1 MKGIEWSVKRPVA
14 VILIFVAFMVAG
26 VLSYMGMSKQENP
39 KIIFNG
45 AVVTT
50 VFPGA
55 GSEKV
60 ERLVTNQLEKE
71 VKSLPEVERVESFS
85 LPNVSILQ
93 VVFQEGEDLQ
103 RSTDRLKEKIESAS
117 NRLPESAEKPEV
129 NTASSETALAV
140 IHLSRSSELNWDVAE
155 RESKKL
161 ADRLESLSG
170 INRTEIIGLPER
182 QIHVS
187 LDLEK
192 LRHYNLMW
200 QNVFQLLR
208 GNDVAIPE
216 GMIRIGDVKA
226 TVETLGALTSPD
238 AIEELPVGKSPVN
251 GEVVK
256 IKDVADVKWGYE
268 SLTSG
273 ILTNG
278 DPSVSIVI
286 YGHYDIDA
294 RELGEKVREEV
305 AAWKASLPKDYR
317 ADVVFDQSR
326 SLEKRF
332 NQLYREIGI
341 GMSLVVL
348 VCLVG
353 LAFRSAIMTSLSIPV
368 TLLVSLFFLDLWGV
382 GIHQISLASLILVLG
397 IVVDDSIVVNENIE
411 RHLRKPGEAREN
423 IIRAVREVALSI
435 VIATLTTIVGFAPVY
450 FLEGDTGAFVKAIPQ
465 VVIVTLLISMIVS
478 LYFLPALRMRTARRD
493 RKPDRFWAEKGWN
506 FLSSF
511 YASVLKRTLRVSR
524 TFAVLALLVSSAL
537 LGLTLLLPFQFFPE
551 AEEQPFL
558 VVDIVAPQGTDLEK
572 TRQLLDQTLKVID
585 GETGI
590 KNKAAY
596 LGQGLPRVYYN
607 EGPPGKGESVAQ
619 ILLELDEEGVRNKSA
634 LLQELR
640 DRLNGRFEDT
650 RVLVRSFMQGPP
662 VGAPIQIRITGEDL
676 DQLRQLSTK
685 VSEQLNQI
693 DHVIQVQS
701 SFGEPVTKVQVVV
714 NHEKALSVGITPENI
729 SLANRFALQG
739 LEIADAYVQGE
750 AIPILLKA
758 SKDEV
763 LAIDDLENL
772 QVAVRRGGDGRPV
785 PVTLKD
791 VAQLS
796 RVASDPQ
803 IIHYNY
809 ERSVQITAY
818 VDEEPLIPQVNRE
831 VENILRSLSKS
842 WPEGYEWSMAGQEKE
857 RSEAFS
863 SLYKFFV
870 LSAFLIF
877 ILIYIQFQ
885 SFRKPLIIMT
895 CVYMAM
901 GGAVLGL
908 YLTDRPFGFMALLGI
923 LGLSGVVVRN
933 GIMLVDFVDTSLK
946 EGRSLTDSLVRSG
959 QLRLRP
965 ILLTTGTAVGA
976 LIPMAILG
984 GNLWSP
990 LSIAIIG
997 GLLYSTFLTLLVV
1010 PCLYHAVMHKQI
1022 EKQRVLFSP
1031 STQRILE

>member
-14 VILIFVAFMVAG
+14 VILIFAALMVAG

-39 KIIFNG
+39 QIAFNG

-55 GSEKV
+55 GSEEV
-60 ERLVTNQLEKE
+60 ERLVTNPLEKE
-71 VKSLPEVERVESFS
+71 VKSLTEVDRVESFS

-93 VVFQEGEDLQ
+93 VIFQEGEDLQ

-117 NRLPESAEKPEV
+117 NRLPESAEEPEV
-129 NTASSETALAV
+129 NAASSETALAV
-140 IHLSRSSELNWDVAE
+140 IHLSRSGELSWNVAE

-161 ADRLESLSG
+161 TDRLENLPG
-170 INRTEIIGLPER
+170 ISRTEIIGLPER

-192 LRHYNLMW
+192 LEQYNLMW
-200 QNVFQLLR
+200 QQVFQTLR

-216 GMIRIGDVKA
+216 GAIRTGDVKA
-226 TVETLGALTSPD
+226 VVETQGALTSPD
-238 AIEELPVGKSPVN
+238 AIEEIPLGKSPLN
-251 GEVVK
+251 GKIVK
-256 IKDVADVKWGYE
+256 IKDVADVEWGYE
-268 SLTSG
+268 SLASG
-273 ILTNG
+273 ISTNG
-278 DPSVSIVI
+278 DPSISIVA

-294 RELGEKVREEV
+294 RELGKKVREEV
-305 AAWKASLPKDYR
+305 AAWKAGLPKDYR

-332 NQLYREIGI
+332 DQLYREIGI

-353 LAFRSAIMTSLSIPV
+353 LAIRSAIMTSLSIPV
-368 TLLVSLFFLDLWGV
+368 TLLVSFFFLDLWGV

-397 IVVDDSIVVNENIE
+397 ILVDDSIVVNENME
-411 RHLRKPGEAREN
+411 RHLRKPGEAREH
-423 IIRAVREVALSI
+423 IIAAIREVAPSI

-450 FLEGDTGAFVKAIPQ
+450 FLEGDTGAFIQAIPQ
-465 VVIVTLLISMIVS
+465 VVIVTLLMSMVVS
-478 LYFLPALRMRTARRD
+478 LYFLPALRARTARRD

-506 FLSSF
+506 LLSSF
-511 YASVLKRTLRVSR
+511 YASVLKRTLRISR

-537 LGLTLLLPFQFFPE
+537 LGLTFLLPFQFFPE

-585 GETGI
+585 GEAGI

-619 ILLELDEEGVRNKSA
+619 ILLELDEESVRDKSE
-634 LLQELR
+634 LLKKLR
-640 DRLNGRFEDT
+640 DRLNDRFEDT
-650 RVLVRSFMQGPP
+650 RVMVRSFMQGPP

-676 DQLRQLSTK
+676 DRLRRFSAE
-685 VSEQLNQI
+685 VSEKLRKI
-693 DHVIQVQS
+693 DHVMQVQS
-701 SFGEPVTKVQVVV
+701 SFGEPVTKVQVEVD
-714 NHEKALSVGITPENI
+714 HEKASSAGITPENI
-729 SLANRFALQG
+729 ALANRFALQG
-739 LEIADAYVQGE
+739 LEIADVYIQGE
-750 AIPILLKA
+750 AVPVLLKA
-758 SKDEV
+758 SEKDVSTIE
-763 LAIDDLENL
+763 DLEEL
-772 QVAVRRGGDGRPV
+772 PVAVRTGNESGAV
-785 PVTLKD
+785 PVALKD
-791 VAQLS
+791 VARLS
-796 RVASDPQ
+796 EVKTDPQ
-803 IIHYNY
+803 ITHYNH
-809 ERSVQITAY
+809 ERSVEITAY
-818 VDEEPLIPQVNRE
+818 VDEESLIPQVNRE
-831 VENILRSLSKS
+831 VERMLRSLSKS

-863 SLYKFFV
+863 SLYKFFI

-895 CVYMAM
+895 CVYMAV

-933 GIMLVDFVDTSLK
+933 GIMLVDFVDASLK

-965 ILLTTGTAVGA
+965 ILLTTGTSVGA

-990 LSIAIIG
+990 LAIAIIG

-1010 PCLYHAVMHKQI
+1010 PCLYYAVMRKQM
-1022 EKQRVLFSP
+1022 EKQGALLAS
-1031 STQRILE
+1031 SASRI